1 MIDYPIFGKADNAMS
16 SFYSKLGVT
25 TIINAAD
32 SYTMIGGS
40 LMPAEVTDAMAEAG
54 RHFVSLEQ
62 LHLRA
67 GERIALLTR
76 NEAAVITSGAAAALT
91 VATAACM
98 TGSDEAKAREWPPH
112 NGTKNEVVIHRC
124 QRNGFDIAIRQ
135 TGATLVEIGNAEG
148 TTAAD
153 LEAVLGDSTAC
164 VIYFDTPKYAQGAL
178 SLEEVIRISGHKGI
192 PVVVDSAAQ
201 LPPVSN
207 LWRYTEMGADLVI
220 FSGGKTLRGPQS
232 SGFIVGKERYV
243 AACRLYTGARN
254 SIARPMKVGKEE
266 IAGLVAAIE
275 RYVNLDHAAMKE
287 HHERLVG
294 RLCAGL
300 IQAGWTAER
309 AYPGPTGQ
317 DYPLVHVKL
326 NRPAGVAEQLSKQLL
341 DGTPSIL
348 VALSPDKRNL
358 VLNPLHLNEDEVE
371 QIITRMS
378 ALYSWLSRLAVGSD
392 HLD

>member
-1 MIDYPIFGKADNAMS
+1 MPSI
-16 SFYSKLGVT
+16 YSKLGVT
-25 TIINAAD
+25 TVINAAD

-40 LMPAEVTDAMAEAG
+40 LMPPEVTDAMAEAG

-62 LHLRA
+62 LHLKA
-67 GERIALLTR
+67 GERIARLTR

-98 TGSDEAKAREWPPH
+98 TGADEAKARQWPLH
-112 NGTKNEVVIHRC
+112 DGTTKNEVVIHRC

-135 TGATLVEIGNAEG
+135 TGATLVEIGDSGG
-148 TTAAD
+148 TTVEQ
-153 LEAVLGDSTAC
+153 LEEALSDSTAC
-164 VIYFDTPKYAQGAL
+164 IIYFDTPQYALGAL
-178 SLEEVIRISGHKGI
+178 SLEEVIRIAALKGV
-192 PVVVDSAAQ
+192 PVVVDAAAQ

-207 LWRYTEMGADLVI
+207 LWHYTERGADLVI

-232 SGFIVGKERYV
+232 SGFIVGKERYI
-243 AACRLYTGARN
+243 AACRLYVGARN

-287 HHERLVG
+287 RHERLVG

-300 IQAGWTAER
+300 NQAGWNAER

-326 NRPAGVAEQLSKQLL
+326 DRQAGTAEQLSKQLL
-341 DGTPSIL
+341 EGTPSIL
-348 VALSPDKRNL
+348 VALLPDKQGL
-358 VLNPLHLNEDEVE
+358 ALNPLHLNETEAE
-371 QIITRMS
+371 QILTRMS
-378 ALYSWLSRLAVGSD
+378 ALYGWLSRQ
-392 HLD
+392 

>member
-1 MIDYPIFGKADNAMS
+1 MS
-16 SFYSKLGVT
+16 SFYSNLGVAT
-25 TIINAAD
+25 VINAAD

-40 LMPAEVTDAMAEAG
+40 IMPAVVIEAMADAG
-54 RHFVSLEQ
+54 KHFVSLEQ
-62 LHLRA
+62 LHQKA
-67 GERIALLTR
+67 GERIAKLTR

-98 TGSDEAKAREWPPH
+98 TGTDDARAREWPPH
-112 NGTKNEVVIHRC
+112 NGTKNEVVIHHC
-124 QRNGFDIAIRQ
+124 QRNGFDLAIRQ
-135 TGATLVEIGNAEG
+135 TGATLVEIGDSEE
-148 TTAAD
+148 TTAAQ
-153 LEAVLGDSTAC
+153 LESALSDRTAC
-164 VIYFDTPKYAQGAL
+164 VFYFDTLQFTRAAL
-178 SLEEVIRISGHKGI
+178 SLEEVIRISSLKGI
-192 PVVVDSAAQ
+192 PVVVDAAAQ

-232 SGFIVGKERYV
+232 SGFIVGKELYM
-243 AACRLYTGARN
+243 AACRLFVGARN

-294 RLCAGL
+294 RLCEGL
-300 IQAGWTAER
+300 VQGGWLAER

-326 NRPAGVAEQLSKQLL
+326 NHPDGSAEQLRDQLL
-341 DGTPSIL
+341 NGTPSIL
-348 VALSPDKRNL
+348 VALTPDKRGL
-358 VLNPLHLNEDEVE
+358 ALNPLHLNEVEVE
-371 QIITRMS
+371 QIINRMS
-378 ALYSWLSRLAVGSD
+378 ELSG
-392 HLD
+392 

>member
-1 MIDYPIFGKADNAMS
+1 MS
-16 SFYSKLGVT
+16 SFYGKLGVT
-25 TIINAAD
+25 TVINAAD

-40 LMPAEVTDAMAEAG
+40 LMPVEVTDAMAEAG

-62 LHLRA
+62 LHLKA
-67 GERIALLTR
+67 GEQIARLTR
-76 NEAAVITSGAAAALT
+76 NEAAVITSGAAAALS

-98 TGSDEAKAREWPPH
+98 TGADTEKAREWPLH
-112 NGTKNEVVIHRC
+112 NGAKNEVVMHRC

-135 TGATLVEIGNAEG
+135 TGATLVEIGDTAG
-148 TTAAD
+148 TTAAQ
-153 LEAVLGDSTAC
+153 LEAALGDRTAC
-164 VIYFDTPKYAQGAL
+164 IIYFDTPQYTQGAL
-178 SLEEVIRISGHKGI
+178 ALEEVIRISGRKGI
-192 PVVVDSAAQ
+192 PVVVDAAAQ

-232 SGFIVGKERYV
+232 SGFIVGKEHYV

-275 RYVNLDHAAMKE
+275 RYVNLDHEAMNE
-287 HHERLVG
+287 HYERLVD
-294 RLCAGL
+294 RLRTGL
-300 IQAGWTAER
+300 NEAGWNAER

-326 NRPAGVAEQLSKQLL
+326 NRPAAVAEQLSRQLL
-341 DGTPSIL
+341 EGTPSIL
-348 VALSPDKRNL
+348 VALSPDKRSL
-358 VLNPLHLNEDEVE
+358 VLNPLHLQEDEVE
-371 QIITRMS
+371 QILSRMR
-378 ALYSWLSRLAVGSD
+378 ALYGWISQL
-392 HLD
+392 